1 MYTETEA
8 MNLDNIDPLEV
19 LTETFDSEDEKTIL
33 NNTKVEETNP
43 HED

>member
-8 MNLDNIDPLEV
+8 MKLGNIDPLEV
-19 LTETFDSEDEKTIL
+19 VTETFGSEDEKTIL
-33 NNTKVEETNP
+33 NNTKVEETTP